1 MASELTKIEE
11 ALRKLQAQS
20 GDSSEVSTAVS
31 TDTRPATRRGSADIG
46 RMTTPETWSPAQL
59 EKRGL
64 LDFFGPERQA
74 ANAFR
79 QLRTSLVHRAAESNF
94 VLAVTGVRQGSGTS
108 FVARNLAAAFA
119 LDPTKT
125 SVLVDCELGDRT
137 NSRMTPGSGGVR
149 GLTDY
154 LRHEEM
160 RVDQLIQP
168 TGVSR
173 LRVIPAGT
181 LTQGAGELYTS
192 PRMQELL
199 GQLRGRY
206 PDRFTIL
213 DVPPVIDN
221 ADGRILSELCDYT
234 LLVVP
239 YAGASEA
246 RVGRAMDIVGADRLI
261 GTVVNNDPGGQS

>member
-20 GDSSEVSTAVS
+20 GEPGEVSTV
-31 TDTRPATRRGSADIG
+31 TEPRPAVRRGSADIG
-46 RMTTPETWSPAQL
+46 RMRTPETWSPAQL

-64 LDFFGPERQA
+64 LDFFGPERHA

-94 VLAVTGVRQGSGTS
+94 VVAVAGVRQGSGTS

-125 SVLVDCELGDRT
+125 AVLVDCEQGDRS
-137 NSRMTPGSGGVR
+137 NSHLATGTGVR

-154 LRHEEM
+154 LRHEDMNVEH
-160 RVDQLIQP
+160 LIQP
-168 TGVSR
+168 TGVPR
-173 LRVIPAGT
+173 MRVIPAGT
-181 LTQGAGELYTS
+181 LAQGAGELYTT

-199 GQLRGRY
+199 AQLRQRY
-206 PDRFTIL
+206 PDRFTVL

-246 RVGRAMDIVGADRLI
+246 RVGRAMDTIGADRLI

>member
-11 ALRKLQAQS
+11 ALRKLQSES
-20 GDSSEVSTAVS
+20 GESTEAPPVSREK
-31 TDTRPATRRGSADIG
+31 RPSTRRGSADIG
-46 RMTTPETWSPAQL
+46 HMRSPAPWSPAQL

-79 QLRTSLVHRAAESNF
+79 QLRTSLVQRAADPNF
-94 VLAVTGVRQGSGTS
+94 VLAVTGVGQGSGTS
-108 FVARNLAAAFA
+108 FVSRNLAAAFA

-125 SVLVDCELGDRT
+125 SVLVDCDLMNRSS
-137 NSRMTPGSGGVR
+137 SRLVTEPSAP
-149 GLTDY
+149 GLTDF
-154 LRHEEM
+154 LRRDDIAVE
-160 RVDQLIQP
+160 DLLQA
-168 TGVSR
+168 TGMPR

-181 LTQGAGELYTS
+181 VQQGAGELYTS
-192 PRMQELL
+192 PRMDDLL
-199 GQLRGRY
+199 TQLRQRY
-206 PDRFTIL
+206 ADRFTIL

-221 ADGRILSELCDYT
+221 ADGRILSEMCDYT

-246 RVGRAMDIVGADRLI
+246 RVGRAMDIIGPDRLI
-261 GTVVNNDPGGQS
+261 GTVVDNDPGGPG

>member
-11 ALRKLQAQS
+11 ALRKLQEHS
-20 GDSSEVSTAVS
+20 GDSSDGPTVTEA
-31 TDTRPATRRGSADIG
+31 RPAPRRGSADIG
-46 RMTTPETWSPAQL
+46 RMKTPETWSPAQL

-79 QLRTSLVHRAAESNF
+79 QLRTSLVHRAADSNF
-94 VLAVTGVRQGSGTS
+94 VLGVTGVREGSGTS

-125 SVLVDCELGDRT
+125 AMLVDCEPGNRSS
-137 NSRMTPGSGGVR
+137 SRLVTGSGVR

-154 LRHEEM
+154 LAHEDM
-160 RVDQLIQP
+160 SADQLIQP
-168 TGVSR
+168 TGVPR

-181 LTQGAGELYTS
+181 LPQSAGELYTS

-199 GQLRGRY
+199 AQMRQRY

-213 DVPPVIDN
+213 DLPPVIDN

-239 YAGASEA
+239 YAGASET
-246 RVGRAMDIVGADRLI
+246 RVGRAMDTIGADRLI
-261 GTVVNNDPGGQS
+261 GTAVNDDPGGQD